1 MNWII
6 FTVFGAFFQNL
17 RSTLQKKLNK
27 DLSLIASSYVR
38 FVFALP
44 FATILFFVYF
54 KNFQIISVILS
65 HSNFILFTFFG
76 SVFQILFTFS
86 LLYLF
91 KFSNFVVGTSLSKT
105 EVIQVAI
112 FEYIILNDKLNSSG
126 VIGIVIATTGVIIM
140 TIKDVNFF
148 VKNLFSKTTLI
159 GLITG
164 LFLGLSVVC
173 FRAAALSLEYISSN
187 FEKALS
193 TLFFGL
199 LIQTFI
205 ITVYLVIFEKSEF
218 KKLYNNKLE
227 CCFAGLSGFLATL
240 SWFYAFTL
248 IQSSF
253 VRAVGQI
260 EILFSFAS
268 SKYLFKEKLTKI
280 ELFGILI
287 FISGVSIMLLNRTS

>member
-6 FTVFGAFFQNL
+6 FTFLGAFFQNL
-17 RSTLQKKLNK
+17 RSSLQKKLNK

-38 FVFALP
+38 FIFALP
-44 FATILFFVYF
+44 FATILFFSYF
-54 KNFQIISVILS
+54 QNFSIISVILS
-65 HSNFILFTFFG
+65 NSNFIIYTFCASVLQIMFT
-76 SVFQILFTFS
+76 LS

-112 FEYIILNDKLNSSG
+112 FEYIVLNDKLNAAG
-126 VIGIVIATTGVIIM
+126 VIGIIIATTGVIIM

-148 VKNLFSKTTLI
+148 IKNLFSKTTFV

-164 LFLGLSVVC
+164 LFLGLSVVY
-173 FRAAALSLEYISSN
+173 FRAAALSLESITSN

-199 LIQTFI
+199 LIQTSI
-205 ITVYLVIFEKSEF
+205 LTIYLLIFEKSEF
-218 KKLYNNKLE
+218 KKLYNNKFE
-227 CCFAGLSGFLATL
+227 CGLAGLSGFLATL

-253 VRAVGQI
+253 VRAVGQV
-260 EILFSFAS
+260 EILFSFIS
-268 SKYLFKEKLTKI
+268 SKYLFKEKLSKI

-287 FISGVSIMLLNRTS
+287 FILGVSLMLLTKTN

>member
-6 FTVFGAFFQNL
+6 FTFFGAFFQNL
-17 RSTLQKKLNK
+17 RSSLQKKLNK

-44 FATILFFVYF
+44 FATILFFSYF
-54 KNFQIISVILS
+54 QNFSIISVILS
-65 HSNFILFTFFG
+65 NSNFIIYTFFG
-76 SVFQILFTFS
+76 SVLQIMFTFS

-91 KFSNFVVGTSLSKT
+91 RFSNFVVGTSLSKT

-112 FEYIILNDKLNSSG
+112 FEYIVLSDKLNAAG
-126 VIGIVIATTGVIIM
+126 VIGIIIATTGVIIM
-140 TIKDVNFF
+140 TIKDFNFF
-148 VKNLFSKTTLI
+148 VKNLFSKTTLV

-164 LFLGLSVVC
+164 LFLGLSVVY
-173 FRAAALSLEYISSN
+173 FRAAALSLENIASN

-205 ITVYLVIFEKSEF
+205 LTIYLLIFEKSEF
-218 KKLYNNKLE
+218 KKLYNNKFTSCL
-227 CCFAGLSGFLATL
+227 AGLSGFLATL

-253 VRAVGQI
+253 VRALGQI
-260 EILFSFAS
+260 EILFSFVS
-268 SKYLFKEKLTKI
+268 SKYLFKEKLSKI

-287 FISGVSIMLLNRTS
+287 FISGISLMLLTRTS

>member
-6 FTVFGAFFQNL
+6 FTFLGAFFQNL
-17 RSTLQKKLNK
+17 RSSLQKKLNK
-27 DLSLIASSYVR
+27 DLSLISSSYVR

-44 FATILFFVYF
+44 FATILFFSYF
-54 KNFQIISVILS
+54 QNFSIISVILS
-65 HSNFILFTFFG
+65 NPNFIIYTFFA
-76 SVFQILFTFS
+76 SVLQIMFTFS

-91 KFSNFVVGTSLSKT
+91 RFSNFVVGTSLSKT

-112 FEYIILNDKLNSSG
+112 FEYIVLNDKLNAAG
-126 VIGIVIATTGVIIM
+126 VIGIIIATTGVIIM

-148 VKNLFSKTTLI
+148 IKNLFSKTTLV

-164 LFLGLSVVC
+164 LFLGLSVVY
-173 FRAAALSLEYISSN
+173 FRAAALSLENISSN

-199 LIQTFI
+199 LIQTFVI
-205 ITVYLVIFEKSEF
+205 SIYLLIFEKSEF
-218 KKLYNNKLE
+218 KKLYNNKVE
-227 CCFAGLSGFLATL
+227 CCMAGLSGFLATL

-253 VRAVGQI
+253 VRALGQI

-268 SKYLFKEKLTKI
+268 SKYLFKEKLSKI

-287 FISGVSIMLLNRTS
+287 FISGVSLMLLTRTS